1 MILCIAAGRKLI
13 CRCLPSGTL
22 EVLWLMAAARLWLP
36 PDIGI
41 AAAFPYSRG
50 IFTGS
55 VPAGLRQ
62 LRWAGFGILL
72 FVTAGSYIR
81 FYKGLGDRKVMDSAL
96 IKGWRRKYF
105 HGQGCPVYR
114 SRSVAS
120 PLAYGLFF
128 PAIVLPE
135 QEYNC
140 LELEMILL
148 HEWMHIHRG
157 DLWKKAFMM
166 MTLLLNWYNPAC
178 WLMAV
183 LFAREIELDCDAGAL
198 SLLPRVQRAVYAR
211 VLLDSYSKMSRRAAA
226 AAGWLDG
233 GLQERI
239 YKIMKQ
245 KKYQTRQ
252 KAVLLPLR
260 VSSFSQHLQK
270 LTDAGQCRILEAG
283 QSRKR
288 RGYWRDI
295 ILGIPW
301 LTVRQPTEGRAEIT
315 VFEKYHD
322 LRGSVVFFVI
332 CILPFALKKCFIKKL
347 IFWIDKMILK

>member
-22 EVLWLMAAARLWLP
+22 EVLWLMVAARLLVP

-41 AAAFPYSRG
+41 AVAYPDCGG

-55 VPAGLRQ
+55 VPAGLGRV
-62 LRWAGFGILL
+62 RWAGFGMLL
-72 FVTAGSYIR
+72 LITAGSYIR
-81 FYKGLGDRKVMDSAL
+81 FYKGLGDRKAVDGAL

-135 QEYNC
+135 QEYSQV
-140 LELEMILL
+140 ELEMILL

-198 SLLPRVQRAVYAR
+198 SLLPRGQRAVYAG
-211 VLLDSYSKMSRRAAA
+211 VLLDSYSKMNRRAAA

-245 KKYQTRQ
+245 KKISN
-252 KAVLLPLR
+252 KAKGCALVLACLFFFAAFAINDGHEAVPDLKGGTE
-260 VSSFSQHLQK
+260 QEAKEMLEEHHLGYSI
-270 LTDAGQCRILEAG
+270 AYGEAA
-283 QSRKR
+283 
-288 RGYWRDI
+288 Y
-295 ILGIPW
+295 
-301 LTVRQPTEGRAEIT
+301 
-315 VFEKYHD
+315 
-322 LRGSVVFFVI
+322 
-332 CILPFALKKCFIKKL
+332 
-347 IFWIDKMILK
+347 

>member
-245 KKYQTRQ
+245 KKISN
-252 KAVLLPLR
+252 KAKGCALALACL
-260 VSSFSQHLQK
+260 FFFAAFAK
-270 LTDAGQCRILEAG
+270 IDG
-283 QSRKR
+283 
-288 RGYWRDI
+288 RGAV
-295 ILGIPW
+295 P
-301 LTVRQPTEGRAEIT
+301 
-315 VFEKYHD
+315 D
-322 LRGSVVFFVI
+322 LRGRTEQEAKGILEGHHLGYSV
-332 CILPFALKKCFIKKL
+332 AYGEAAY
-347 IFWIDKMILK
+347 